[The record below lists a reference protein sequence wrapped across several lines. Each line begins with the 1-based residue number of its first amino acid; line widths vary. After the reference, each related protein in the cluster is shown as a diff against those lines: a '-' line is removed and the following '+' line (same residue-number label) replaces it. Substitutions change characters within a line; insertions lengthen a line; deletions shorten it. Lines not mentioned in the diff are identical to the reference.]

1 MRKRR
6 SRLPLRR
13 TPRVPRVALA
23 VVAGDALAVAAVTTV
38 GALAVALRELR
49 LTAIKVLLSR
59 PQLVA
64 NRKVAAEAVSVAV
77 AKAAAEVE
85 AKAVVAVVTE
95 ATVATEVPKVRA
107 TRSLAVAD
115 VVVAAAMVS
124 RRNATERTGLMQ
136 IKVS

>member
-13 TPRVPRVALA
+13 TPRLPRVALA
-23 VVAGDALAVAAVTTV
+23 VAAGDALVAAAVKTV